1 MVFRPIADKTR
12 WEGLVVCTWLV
23 LLDGLM
29 LIWAIRRPVDW
40 IKFGLVF
47 LVALSIP
54 LLAYWA
60 YRTWAAFTLEYWMDR
75 NAITLRWANVRQV
88 VPLVAIVQMRLDGV
102 SDTGNPGWQHWP
114 APYLRQ
120 GKIFD
125 ADNVFMAA
133 TRPLS
138 DCLVLETEAGAF
150 ALSPTDSEAF
160 VDAIQ
165 ARYEMGPAQHMQVE
179 IRRTA
184 YRQRFLGESS
194 LGPALLGIG
203 LLGVLVLVG
212 VLMVNFPDLPDVL
225 AFQYNSERIPVV
237 VRDKSALFLL
247 PIIGLLTWIVNG
259 FGGVWMSS
267 RRESTGAYMLW
278 GGTIVVQICSLLAM
292 ISIIP

>member
-12 WEGLVVCTWLV
+12 WEGLVVCAWI
-23 LLDGLM
+23 LLIDGLM

-47 LVALSIP
+47 VVAFSIP

-60 YRTWAAFTLEYWMDR
+60 YRTWAAFTLEYWLDR
-75 NAITLRWANVRQV
+75 NAITLRWANVHQV
-88 VPLVAIVQMRLDGV
+88 IPLTAIAQIRLDGV
-102 SDTGNPGWQHWP
+102 YETSRSGWQHWP

-120 GKIFD
+120 GRSVD
-125 ADNVFMAA
+125 ADDLFMAA
-133 TRPLS
+133 TQPLS
-138 DCLVLETEAGAF
+138 DCLILETEAGNF
-150 ALSPTDSEAF
+150 ALSPTDADALIE
-160 VDAIQ
+160 AIQ
-165 ARYEMGPAQHMQVE
+165 ARSEMGPAQHLLVE

-184 YRQRFLGESS
+184 YRQRFLGESAI
-194 LGPALLGIG
+194 GPALLGLG

-259 FGGVWMSS
+259 FGGIWMSS
-267 RRESTGAYMLW
+267 RQESTGAYMLW
-278 GGTIVVQICSLLAM
+278 GGTLVVQVCSLLAM

>member
-1 MVFRPIADKTR
+1 MVFRPIADNTR
-12 WEGLVVCTWLV
+12 WEGLVVCIWVMLF
-23 LLDGLM
+23 DGLM

-47 LVALSIP
+47 IVALSLP

-75 NAITLRWANVRQV
+75 NAITLRWANVSQV
-88 VPLVAIVQMRLDGV
+88 IPLTAITQIRLESV
-102 SDTGNPGWQHWP
+102 SETSSSGWQHWP

-120 GKIFD
+120 GQSLD
-125 ADNVFMAA
+125 VDELFMVA
-133 TRPLS
+133 TQPLS
-138 DCLVLETEAGAF
+138 DCLILETEAGNF
-150 ALSPTDSEAF
+150 ALSPTDANAF
-160 VDAIQ
+160 VGAIQ
-165 ARYEMGPAQHMQVE
+165 TRREMGPAQHVQVQ

-184 YRQRFLGESS
+184 YRQRFLGESA
-194 LGPALLGIG
+194 LGPALLGMG

-212 VLMVNFPDLPDVL
+212 VLMVNFPGLPDVL

-237 VRDKSALFLL
+237 IRDKSALFLL

-259 FGGVWMSS
+259 IGGVWMSS
-267 RRESTGAYMLW
+267 RREPTGAYMLW

>member
-12 WEGLVVCTWLV
+12 WEGLVVCIWLAM
-23 LLDGLM
+23 LDGLM

-75 NAITLRWANVRQV
+75 NAITVRWANVRQV
-88 VPLVAIVQMRLDGV
+88 VPLTAIHRIQQAGVADLGD
-102 SDTGNPGWQHWP
+102 PGWQYWP
-114 APYLRQ
+114 APYLKQ
-120 GKIFD
+120 GQGVEMD
-125 ADNVFMAA
+125 EVFMAA

-138 DCLVLETEAGAF
+138 DCLIFETEAGNF
-150 ALSPTDSEAF
+150 ALSPTDTDAFIEA
-160 VDAIQ
+160 VQ

-184 YRQRFLGESS
+184 YRQQFLGESL
-194 LGPALLGIG
+194 LGPVLLGIG

-225 AFQYNSERIPVV
+225 AFQYNSERIPIA

-247 PIIGLLTWIVNG
+247 PIIAFLTWIVNG
-259 FGGVWMSS
+259 IGGVWMSS

-278 GGTIVVQICSLLAM
+278 GGTIVVQACSLLAM